1 MVEEKHVHFGLA
13 IKNARINCG
22 LTQEQ
27 LSERAS
33 ITCRYLITIENEGKI
48 PKYPVIYRLIHAMH
62 ISADRVFYP
71 EQPQENSERS
81 QLLHLL
87 QSCSDRDIHILL
99 STAKAM
105 LNE

>member
-33 ITCRYLITIENEGKI
+33 ITCRYLIAIENEGKI

-71 EQPQENSERS
+71 EQPQEASAAVSSTGSKQGSEA
-81 QLLHLL
+81 
-87 QSCSDRDIHILL
+87 CI
-99 STAKAM
+99 TVTGK
-105 LNE
+105 

>member
-13 IKNARINCG
+13 IKNARINCD

-33 ITCRYLITIENEGKI
+33 ITCRYLIAIENEGKI

-71 EQPQENSERS
+71 EQPQVPRLPIHSPCPHPS
-81 QLLHLL
+81 LLH
-87 QSCSDRDIHILL
+87 RPG
-99 STAKAM
+99 
-105 LNE
+105 NV